1 MGRIL
6 IVEDDQIICTGLNNI
21 IKSVDSTQEVFMTG
35 YAEKALDYA
44 IDKRIDAFF
53 LDIQLEDYSG
63 LKLAGQ
69 LREID
74 YYKFTPIV
82 FITAAP
88 TRELE
93 AFRKIHCYDYIV
105 KPFSIDEIKEVIET
119 IINYRI
125 KKEKKT
131 LKIKQKD
138 FIYVIDQE
146 EIIYIESN
154 NRKLIVQ
161 TVHEKVE
168 YASYT
173 LNQIASELSEDFIQC
188 HRSYIINSKYIQE
201 INKKQCLISLKYA
214 EEQIPYGRKYK
225 ENIRGELA

>member
-6 IVEDDQIICTGLNNI
+6 IVEDDQIICTGLNSI
-21 IKSVDSTQEVFMTG
+21 IKTVDSTQEVFMTG

-44 IDKRIDAFF
+44 IDKKIDAFF

-63 LKLAGQ
+63 LKLAEQ

-82 FITAAP
+82 FITAVP

-93 AFRKIHCYDYIV
+93 AFRKIHCYDYLV
-105 KPFSIDEIKEVIET
+105 KPFSIDEVKEVIET
-119 IINYRI
+119 VINYRI
-125 KKEKKT
+125 KKEKKI
-131 LKIKQKD
+131 LSIKQKD

-161 TVHEKVE
+161 TVREKAE

-173 LNQIASELSEDFIQC
+173 LSQIASELSEDFIQC
-188 HRSYIINSKYIQE
+188 HKSYIINSKDLQE
-201 INKKQCLISLKYA
+201 INKKECLISLKYA

-225 ENIRGELA
+225 ENIRGELV